1 VRRLI
6 AIVELLVP
14 LTWSLEIAEL
24 DFKVNHHKHVP
35 YLRLAQVE
43 YKRAILQHDSKK
55 ILRQIIRVGLP
66 SIAEARRDRS
76 VRDDGIIKLV
86 LYAIRNVAMI
96 SQPDDLPADC
106 DEAEI
111 SRSTTID
118 VFHSQDVFQ
127 LLLTISSSMGEE
139 FDVQDVVILEV
150 LFYLLKGIDPAKL
163 FIQDDQLSQSNADEL
178 RELMRRE
185 KAMLSG
191 YARYAPTRHNRF
203 GTMVWLRRDEERLS
217 TVSGQAAISG
227 PNRGMMYLD
236 KAKKVNQPKRP
247 RRNVEENK
255 SVRCHRSPVA
265 VLTLYSTNSTER
277 CPFPARQGNASGT
290 LLRSFW
296 THPSIHF
303 SLIFVGQ
310 LRENWTGSW
319 IRTTCN
325 SSISSAGF

>member
-1 VRRLI
+1 MERWLI
-6 AIVELLVP
+6 EAVELLVP

-24 DFKVNHHKHVP
+24 DFKINHHKHVP

-96 SQPDDLPADC
+96 SQPEDLPADC

-127 LLLTISSSMGEE
+127 LLLTIASSMGEE

-163 FIQDDQLSQSNADEL
+163 FMKDDELSQSNTDEL

-191 YARYAPTRHNRF
+191 YARYAPSRHNRF
-203 GTMVWLRRDEERLS
+203 GTMLWLRRDEERLS

-236 KAKKVNQPKRP
+236 KAKKVKQPKRG

-255 SVRCHRSPVA
+255 SVS
-265 VLTLYSTNSTER
+265 
-277 CPFPARQGNASGT
+277 
-290 LLRSFW
+290 
-296 THPSIHF
+296 
-303 SLIFVGQ
+303 
-310 LRENWTGSW
+310 
-319 IRTTCN
+319 
-325 SSISSAGF
+325 

>member
-1 VRRLI
+1 
-6 AIVELLVP
+6 VELLVP

-24 DFKVNHHKHVP
+24 DFKINHHKHVP

-43 YKRAILQHDSKK
+43 YKRAILQHDSKN

-66 SIAEARRDRS
+66 SIAEPRRDRS
-76 VRDDGIIKLV
+76 ARDDGIIKLV

-96 SQPDDLPADC
+96 SQPEDLPADC

-127 LLLTISSSMGEE
+127 LLLTIASSMGEE

-163 FIQDDQLSQSNADEL
+163 FMKDNELSQSNTNEL

-185 KAMLSG
+185 KSMLSG
-191 YARYAPTRHNRF
+191 YARHAPTRHNRF
-203 GTMVWLRRDEERLS
+203 GTMLWLRRDEERIS

-227 PNRGMMYLD
+227 PNRGMASLD
-236 KAKKVNQPKRP
+236 KAKKVNRPKP
-247 RRNVEENK
+247 RRKNADENA
-255 SVRCHRSPVA
+255 SVRYPLSLCSSDIC
-265 VLTLYSTNSTER
+265 STNLTR
-277 CPFPARQGNASGT
+277 TYPCPAQQGNVFGS
-290 LLRSFW
+290 LLKSFSTRPSTRSS
-296 THPSIHF
+296 P
-303 SLIFVGQ
+303 IFVDP
-310 LRENWTGSW
+310 LSENWIASW
-319 IRTTCN
+319 IRTRCN
-325 SSISSAGF
+325 SCISSAGF